1 MKYLL
6 QRYRSSLNFKITLS
20 TILIVIIGVIT
31 IILYTQLSVSKLSE
45 HTLETMDSELDA
57 FITSYYQAHLAE
69 IVSNVDYEFKQYLN
83 EMEILGD
90 TVQTYFNHAHTWGEL
105 KEALR
110 GTPYFQDALVN
121 NGNWIQ
127 NVMGEPSTVFMG
139 RYLLDENGEIPPEII
154 AQIEDSAFMDLFLPS
169 FAKLGAKKVQVYFM
183 GSESADFTR
192 MSPWKNIGESVY
204 DVYPELY
211 DQPIWE
217 TFNPGIL
224 KDWHELRLRASG
236 RLIRTSKPVQDGI
249 TGEIILGLAYPIWS
263 LNNEQFIGQMTY
275 DIPLSFLLDY
285 IEGIQLGDNG
295 FALITQSNGQV
306 LAVNPYGHERLGL
319 MDIEQ
324 ITETGFNTLDIKLS
338 DSRFESIKSLVMSDF
353 QQMKEID
360 IDGNAYYMI
369 SKPAQSFLTWSQ
381 EKGFY
386 EDKWTVALVLP
397 KEEVYAVYL
406 SAENQILHESKN
418 VLREQMYIAI
428 IITFFVLTMI
438 ILYNS
443 KLTRKLN
450 EFTIKVKEIK
460 GSGYTTHFE
469 IESEDEIGNLSE
481 AFNEMQH
488 EIKET
493 IFKLNVQNERLKE
506 EIDERIKKDRMI
518 DYLENFDGQ
527 TDLLNTRALQNL
539 LKELSPNET
548 YPFVSLVSVGID
560 ELRKINDAYSFKIGD
575 EIIQNIAK
583 RLESVL
589 DQQDLLFRLGGDEFG
604 LLLKSKSL
612 DTVITKC
619 DEIVLLFKKPVTTS
633 VKDIRVGCSIGI
645 SSYPND
651 TQTPSDLFKFTNI
664 ALNHAKE
671 GNRGSYEF
679 YSAHMNDKSR
689 KRLEMINALNDAV
702 AREEFHMVY
711 QPIIDLKTQK
721 TTALEA
727 LIRWDSPQFG
737 LVPPDAFI
745 SLVEETK
752 QIIGIGE
759 WVLKKCMSDYK
770 LLAEHHLGEL
780 SVAINISVVQFY
792 EPTFVSLVESL
803 VEQFGIDASRLTFEV
818 TEGMFLNDFEKAS
831 QVITALRNLGIQF
844 SIDDF
849 GTGYSSLSYLKNL
862 PLNHLKIDRTFIKES
877 KDQTG
882 WEIVNAIIGLAN
894 SLKLKV
900 IAEGIETTD
909 QLADLIER
917 GCDEGQGYH
926 FSRPK
931 RIEDII
937 AWLKA

>member
-1 MKYLL
+1 MKYLF
-6 QRYRSSLNFKITLS
+6 QRYRTSLNFKITLS

-45 HTLETMDSELDA
+45 HTLETMDSELDT
-57 FITSYYQAHLAE
+57 FITSYYQAHLTE
-69 IVSNVDYEFKQYLN
+69 IVSNVEYEFKQYNN
-83 EMEILGD
+83 EIEILGD
-90 TVQTYFNHAHTWGEL
+90 TVQTYFNYKQAWE
-105 KEALR
+105 EISDALNR
-110 GTPYFQDALVN
+110 TPYFQDTLVN
-121 NGNWIQ
+121 NGKWIQ
-127 NVMGEPSTVFMG
+127 NVLGEPSTVFMG
-139 RYLLDENGEIPPEII
+139 RYLLDENGNVPDEII
-154 AQIEDSAFMDLFLPS
+154 AQIEDTAFMDLFLPS

-211 DQPIWE
+211 DLPIWE

-224 KDWHELRLRASG
+224 KDWQELHLRESG
-236 RLIRTSKPVQDGI
+236 PLIRTGKPVQDGI
-249 TGEIILGLAYPIWS
+249 TGEIVFGLAYPIWS
-263 LNNEQFIGQMTY
+263 VNNDEFIGQMTY

-285 IEGIQLGDNG
+285 IEGIKLGENG

-306 LAVNPYGHERLGL
+306 LTINSDGHQRLGL
-319 MDIEQ
+319 TDIAQ
-324 ITETGFNTLDIKLS
+324 VTETGFNTMDIKLS
-338 DSRFESIKSLVMSDF
+338 DSRFETVKKLKMSDYH
-353 QQMKEID
+353 QMKEID
-360 IDGNAYYMI
+360 IEGSAYYLI
-369 SKPAQSFLTWSQ
+369 SKPAESFLTWSQ
-381 EKGFY
+381 EKGFHN
-386 EDKWTVALVLP
+386 DKWTVALVLP

-406 SAENQILHESKN
+406 SAEKQILSESKI

-428 IITFFVLTMI
+428 IITFFVLAMI
-438 ILYNS
+438 IVYNS

-450 EFTIKVKEIK
+450 DLTTKVKEIK
-460 GSGYTTHFE
+460 GSGYATHFD
-469 IESEDEIGNLSE
+469 IESEDEIGNLSQ
-481 AFNEMQH
+481 AFNDMQH

-493 IFKLNVQNERLKE
+493 IYKLNIQNDRLKE

-539 LKELSPNET
+539 LKDMTPNDH
-548 YPFVSLVSVGID
+548 YPFVSLISVGID
-560 ELRKINDAYSFKIGD
+560 ELRKINDAYSYKIGD
-575 EIIQNIAK
+575 EIIQNIAR
-583 RLESVL
+583 RLENVL
-589 DQQDLLFRLGGDEFG
+589 DEYDILFRLGGDEFG

-619 DEIVLLFKKPVTTS
+619 DKIVSMFKTPVTTS
-633 VKDIRVGCSIGI
+633 SNDIRVGCSIGV
-645 SSYPND
+645 STYPND
-651 TQTPSDLFKFTNI
+651 TSNPSDLFKFTNI

-671 GNRGSYEF
+671 GNRGGYEF
-679 YSAHMNDKSR
+679 YSAHMNDKAR

-702 AREEFHMVY
+702 ERGEFHLVY
-711 QPIIDLKTQK
+711 QPIVDLKTQK
-721 TTALEA
+721 TTSLEA
-727 LIRWDSPQFG
+727 LIRWESPQFG
-737 LVPPDAFI
+737 MVSPDAFI

-759 WVLKKCMSDYK
+759 WVLKQCMSDFK
-770 LLAEHHLGEL
+770 LLEEHQLGGL

-792 EPTFVSLVESL
+792 EPTFVSQVEELVNQTG
-803 VEQFGIDASRLTFEV
+803 VNASRLTFEV

-831 QVITALRNLGIQF
+831 QVIKALRGMGIQF

-862 PLNHLKIDRTFIKES
+862 PLNHLKIDRIFIKES

-894 SLKLKV
+894 SLNLKV
-900 IAEGIETTD
+900 IAEGIETAE
-909 QLADLIER
+909 QLSDLIDR

-926 FSRPK
+926 FSRPQ